1 MLHCDGC
8 DVGCEV
14 KRDIGWDTTTPP
26 ATSTT
31 TGEILMICCER
42 IKSKIC

>member
-14 KRDIGWDTTTPP
+14 KRDIGWDTTTPS
-26 ATSTT
+26 TSTT
-31 TGEILMICCER
+31 SGEIIMICCER
-42 IKSKIC
+42 IKIKIC